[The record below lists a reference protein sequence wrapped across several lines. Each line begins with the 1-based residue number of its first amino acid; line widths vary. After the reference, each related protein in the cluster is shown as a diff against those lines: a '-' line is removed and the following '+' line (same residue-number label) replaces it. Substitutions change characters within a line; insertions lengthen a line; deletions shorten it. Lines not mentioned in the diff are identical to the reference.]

1 MAWKGVITNSGSEL
15 LAQWTAGKTLTIT
28 RAAAGTGRV
37 SEAAMLAQTALV
49 SEKQTVSI
57 LSNKTTAQGQK
68 LQLQVTPLA
77 TGYPLNQLG
86 IWAKLDS
93 GAARLIA
100 LFQTDTDAGVEIP
113 SKTDVPDYVYT
124 FYGLLE
130 FTGSGGTLQVTI
142 DASALVTAESMAAAI
157 KAHNEDENAHEG
169 IRQAI
174 TDKQD
179 KITASGILKGDGK
192 GGVTAQT
199 FDTVPTENSDKL
211 LTSGAVAAA
220 LAKKAGLG
228 TDGKVPVRQLPV
240 NTPGGVAGLG
250 ADGKMDTDQLPINV
264 PNGIPTL
271 GADGKLSADS
281 LPQIG
286 MTAQIVVTAP
296 TGSTVTA
303 TLGTKVYTATESGGK
318 WTFDVEDYGTYTIKA
333 TKNGQTATDTVTVS
347 VVQQYTATLSYFTAT
362 IHVSIDSGSN
372 VTCTKGSKTQSKTAS
387 ATGTVDFT
395 VTESGTYTI
404 TATKNGE
411 TAEDTATITADGQ
424 TVNVK
429 LAYRHIYGVVWDGTS
444 TTVWSRTDEAASFVN
459 PTPYRAGAT
468 SYGSPFDNLYPWS
481 GMVRVTDAVAGE
493 LVAIPKFWYKWT
505 KSGNSLKLQI
515 ADKETDGFHV
525 SPAHAD
531 RGDGKGERDIVYIGR
546 YHCNTNNYKSQSGVK
561 PKANITRSTART
573 SIHNLGSNIWQ
584 TDIQMRMTIWM
595 LYLVEFADWNSQKTI
610 GKGCGSNSAT
620 ENMGYTDSM
629 PYHTGTTLASRD
641 SYGLGTQYRYIEG
654 LWDNVYDWGDGCY
667 YNSNGLNIINTPSS
681 FSDNSGGTAVG
692 VPSGG
697 WPSAFTVATV
707 AGLEWVIYPT
717 ASGGSETTYSAD
729 GWNFSASGPCLYFGG
744 GCSQSGSRGLFCVSC
759 TGASNSGADIGCRLQ
774 KLP

>member
-1 MAWKGVITNSGSEL
+1 
-15 LAQWTAGKTLTIT
+15 
-28 RAAAGTGRV
+28 
-37 SEAAMLAQTALV
+37 
-49 SEKQTVSI
+49 
-57 LSNKTTAQGQK
+57 
-68 LQLQVTPLA
+68 
-77 TGYPLNQLG
+77 
-86 IWAKLDS
+86 
-93 GAARLIA
+93 
-100 LFQTDTDAGVEIP
+100 
-113 SKTDVPDYVYT
+113 
-124 FYGLLE
+124 
-130 FTGSGGTLQVTI
+130 
-142 DASALVTAESMAAAI
+142 
-157 KAHNEDENAHEG
+157 
-169 IRQAI
+169 
-174 TDKQD
+174 
-179 KITASGILKGDGK
+179 
-192 GGVTAQT
+192 
-199 FDTVPTENSDKL
+199 
-211 LTSGAVAAA
+211 
-220 LAKKAGLG
+220 
-228 TDGKVPVRQLPV
+228 
-240 NTPGGVAGLG
+240 
-250 ADGKMDTDQLPINV
+250 MDTDQLPINV

-281 LPQIG
+281 LPQVG

-362 IHVSIDSGSN
+362 IHVSIDSGST

-404 TATKNGE
+404 TATKSGE

-584 TDIQMRMTIWM
+584 SDIRMRMTIWM

-610 GKGCGSNSAT
+610 GKGCGNNSAT

-681 FSDNSGGTAVG
+681 FSDNSGGIAVG
-692 VPSGG
+692 VPSSG

-729 GWNFSASGPCLYFGG
+729 YWYFDASHPCLCFGG
-744 GCSQSGSRGLFCVSC
+744 RYNQSGNRGLFCVSY
-759 TGASNSGADIGCRLQ
+759 TSASNSDAYIGCRLQ

>member
-179 KITASGILKGDGK
+179 KITASGILRGDGK
-192 GGVTAQT
+192 GGVTAQK

-228 TDGKVPVRQLPV
+228 TDGKVPVSQLPV

-281 LPQIG
+281 LPQVG

-362 IHVSIDSGSN
+362 IHVSIDSGST
-372 VTCTKGSKTQSKTAS
+372 VTCTKGSKTQRKTAS

-404 TATKNGE
+404 TATKSGE

-584 TDIQMRMTIWM
+584 SDIRMRMTIWM

-610 GKGCGSNSAT
+610 GKGCGNNSAT

-681 FSDNSGGTAVG
+681 FSDNSGGIAVG
-692 VPSGG
+692 VPSSG

-729 GWNFSASGPCLYFGG
+729 VWYFNASSPCLYFGG
-744 GCSQSGSRGLFCVSC
+744 VYYQGGSYGLFYVYC
-759 TGASNSGADIGCRLQ
+759 TGASDSGAGIGCRLQ